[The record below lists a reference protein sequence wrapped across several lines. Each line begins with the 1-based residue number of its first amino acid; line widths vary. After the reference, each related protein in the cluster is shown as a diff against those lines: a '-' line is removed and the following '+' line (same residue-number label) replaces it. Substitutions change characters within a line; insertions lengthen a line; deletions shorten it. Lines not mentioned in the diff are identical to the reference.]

1 MDNIKNKMLGKNS
14 KKNNNNNNNNKKSLL
29 NKVKGSFSLNK
40 VKGKTSLDMC
50 NVSNYLFDIE
60 KSVSSRTG
68 MSPDLNSL
76 MLRHPLYKT
85 ESNKNFVENYLKKFT
100 LKYSKINGNIKFTLD
115 CLSDKIESLYIP
127 FNKVYKFDPKETDK
141 NFTKYKQLMEE
152 KKDPS
157 FLEMNEKS
165 KFESYKKEV
174 KKVGIEKICEFIVE
188 VIVKSCVHFDKIKK
202 EKGKKSDIK
211 TGFEYFLSK
220 VDSNNV
226 EMKMNSGS
234 GELISM
240 YKNLKNARSSNKVKY
255 TEKNDTPQSKFDNF
269 KNALIKKFNT
279 SETKDM
285 MEQIK
290 TKKMLNKLDKEGDM
304 AELAFDENKN
314 SSYLFFVLGMLLFAL
329 LTKFNVFEADSLGV
343 GGGFI

>member
-1 MDNIKNKMLGKNS
+1 MVNIKNKNSGKKS
-14 KKNNNNNNNNKKSLL
+14 KKNNNNNNNNNNNKKSFL
-29 NKVKGSFSLNK
+29 NR
-40 VKGKTSLDMC
+40 VKGKTSLDEC
-50 NVSNYLFDIE
+50 NVSNYLVGIG
-60 KSVSSRTG
+60 KSASNLSG
-68 MSPDLNSL
+68 FALDLNKL

-85 ESNKNFVENYLKKFT
+85 ESNKNFVKNYLKKFT
-100 LKYSKINGNIKFTLD
+100 LKYSKINNNIKFTLD

-141 NFTKYKQLMEE
+141 NFIKYKEIMEE

-157 FLEMNEKS
+157 FLEMNDKS

-188 VIVKSCVHFDKIKK
+188 VIVKSCIHFDKLKK
-202 EKGKKSDIK
+202 ENGKKSDIK
-211 TGFEYFLSK
+211 TGFEEFLNK
-220 VDSNNV
+220 LNLLSN
-226 EMKMNSGS
+226 
-234 GELISM
+234 
-240 YKNLKNARSSNKVKY
+240 YKNINNYKKRNNKKD
-255 TEKNDTPQSKFDNF
+255 EIPQSQFDNF
-269 KNALIKKFNT
+269 KNSLIKKCN
-279 SETKDM
+279 SEETKDI

-290 TKKMLNKLDKEGDM
+290 TQKLLNKLDKEGNM

>member
-1 MDNIKNKMLGKNS
+1 MVNIKNKNSGKKS
-14 KKNNNNNNNNKKSLL
+14 KKNNNNNNNNNNNKKSFL
-29 NKVKGSFSLNK
+29 NR
-40 VKGKTSLDMC
+40 VKGKTSLDEC
-50 NVSNYLFDIE
+50 NVSNYLVGIG
-60 KSVSSRTG
+60 KSASNLSG
-68 MSPDLNSL
+68 FALDLNKL

-100 LKYSKINGNIKFTLD
+100 LKYSKINNNIKFTLD

-141 NFTKYKQLMEE
+141 NFIKYKEIMEE

-157 FLEMNEKS
+157 FLEMNDKS

-188 VIVKSCVHFDKIKK
+188 VIVKSCIHFDKLKK
-202 EKGKKSDIK
+202 ENGKKSDIK
-211 TGFEYFLSK
+211 TGFEEFLNK
-220 VDSNNV
+220 LNLLSN
-226 EMKMNSGS
+226 
-234 GELISM
+234 
-240 YKNLKNARSSNKVKY
+240 YKNINNYKKRNNKKD
-255 TEKNDTPQSKFDNF
+255 EIPQSQFDNF
-269 KNALIKKFNT
+269 KNSLIKKCN
-279 SETKDM
+279 SEETKDI

-290 TKKMLNKLDKEGDM
+290 TQKLLNKLDKEGNM

>member
-1 MDNIKNKMLGKNS
+1 MSIKKT
-14 KKNNNNNNNNKKSLL
+14 KKNNNNNNNKSFL
-29 NKVKGSFSLNK
+29 NKVKGSISLNK
-40 VKGKTSLDMC
+40 IKEKTSLDDC
-50 NVSNYLFDIE
+50 DISNYLFDIE

-68 MSPDLNSL
+68 MSRDLNSL
-76 MLRHPLYKT
+76 MLRHPLYKS
-85 ESNKNFVENYLKKFT
+85 ESNKNFLENYLKKFT
-100 LKYSKINGNIKFTLD
+100 LKYSKINENIKITLD
-115 CLSDKIESLYIP
+115 CLKDKIDSLYIP
-127 FNKVYKFDPKETDK
+127 FNKIYKFDPKETDK
-141 NFTKYKQLMEE
+141 NFEKYIEIMEN

-157 FLEMNEKS
+157 FLQMNDKS

-174 KKVGIEKICEFIVE
+174 KKIGIEKICEFIVE

-202 EKGKKSDIK
+202 EKGKKADIK
-211 TGFEYFLSK
+211 TGFEDFLSK

-226 EMKMNSGS
+226 EMKMNSGG
-234 GELISM
+234 GELIIM

-255 TEKNDTPQSKFDNF
+255 TERNNTPQSQFDNF

-290 TKKMLNKLDKEGDM
+290 TKKMLNKLEKEGNM
-304 AELAFDENKN
+304 SELAFDENKN